1 MSRSNEDFSVGV
13 HGGNTSSELY
23 LLAYKPDPHGINT
36 TNYCTHDA
44 SHTRRTQAHPTIR
57 CSSSA
62 RGARLT
68 SGDRRSGGWAV
79 LKPIFSSATAASS
92 ALLCVLYGVVAPN
105 KIGGYTN
112 KKTTVS

>member
-62 RGARLT
+62 RGARC
-68 SGDRRSGGWAV
+68 
-79 LKPIFSSATAASS
+79 LKTDLQQRNSSKQCFVVC
-92 ALLCVLYGVVAPN
+92 ALWRCRAKQNWRLHE
-105 KIGGYTN
+105 
-112 KKTTVS
+112 